1 MKKHAIVAQNCFL
14 WLFTIINS
22 ADQAFFASVLGQ
34 NFRQFCLSLIFDEF
48 DDHG

>member
-1 MKKHAIVAQNCFL
+1 MEKKIVAQHCFL

-22 ADQAFFASVLGQ
+22 VDQAFFTSVLGQ
-34 NFRQFCLSLIFDEF
+34 NFVWTFCPQFFDDF